1 MIELILSVVVL
12 LMSSAIAS
20 GTEVALFSVP
30 YGQVLHAVSE
40 RRRGAV
46 ALQAIKDDMARPIM
60 AIVIVNNIANIV
72 GTLVVG
78 GVAAQVFE
86 SRFIGA
92 FSAVLTFLVIVF
104 AEIIPKTVG
113 ERFAMSI
120 ALKVAVPVRTMAGL
134 MRPLIWVIE
143 RITRPFAGKDEGQA
157 TSEAEIRALTRL
169 GQETGVIEDDESE
182 LIQRVFRLNDVTA
195 REIMTP
201 LAQVDA
207 LDGAASL
214 DSVRGT
220 IMSSTHTRL
229 VVHSGSLHQVT
240 GVVHLRRMLQALSN
254 DQDDRT
260 VQSLALEPAFIPETA
275 AGDDLLRHF
284 QRRKE
289 HLAIVVDAHGTVL
302 GILTLE
308 DVLEVLVGD
317 IVDETD
323 VEPADIVRVAD
334 GVVLVDA
341 AADMLDVGVALELE
355 RTLSGRVGERLIAE
369 LGRIPTVGEQVVL
382 DGLDVVI
389 DEASPRAVT
398 RLRLSRRRDPEDAGP
413 DAAAEP

>member
-1 MIELILSVVVL
+1 MIELILSVVIL
-12 LMSSAIAS
+12 LVSSAVAS

-72 GTLVVG
+72 GTLIVG
-78 GVAAQVFE
+78 GVAARVFE

-143 RITRPFAGKDEGQA
+143 RITRPFAGQDEGQA

-169 GQETGVIEDDESE
+169 GKETGVIEDDESE

-195 REIMTP
+195 RELMTP

-207 LDGAASL
+207 LDGAATL
-214 DSVRGT
+214 DAVRDT

-334 GVVLVDA
+334 GAVLVDA
-341 AADMLDVGVALELE
+341 AADMLDVGIALELE

-389 DEASPRAVT
+389 EEASPRAVT
-398 RLRLSRRRDPEDAGP
+398 RLRLSRRKGPEDAGP
-413 DAAAEP
+413 DAASDA